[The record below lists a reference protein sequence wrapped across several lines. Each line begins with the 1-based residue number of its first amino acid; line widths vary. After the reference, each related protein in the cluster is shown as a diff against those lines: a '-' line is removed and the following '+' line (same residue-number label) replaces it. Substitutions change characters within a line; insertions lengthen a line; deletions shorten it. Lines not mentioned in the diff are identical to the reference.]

1 MILVGLDT
9 PAGGV
14 PGGPTG
20 LVAARGG
27 TGGGDSG
34 GGGAGLGPWGPAV
47 AGADTL
53 AWVGVTPEDSLE
65 ELGELADTAGLRVA
79 GKIIQKRP
87 HPDPATYI
95 GEGKAREVATLVE
108 GTGASGII
116 VDDELSGT
124 QLRNL
129 EEALKV
135 DVVDRTQLILDIFAR
150 RAQTREGKLQVELAQ
165 LNYRLPR
172 LAGRGTELSRLGGGI
187 GTRGPGETKLE
198 TDRRAIRRRI
208 ADLKRET
215 EGVRQQRGLHRTSRR
230 SVPVPVVALAGYTNA
245 GKSTL
250 FRALTGADVLVEN
263 KLFATLDPTTRKVDL
278 PGGRE
283 VLLTDTVGFIRKLP
297 HHLVAA
303 FRATLEEVLEADLIL
318 VVTDLA
324 QRLWREQLEATRRVL
339 GDIGASDRPVLH
351 VLNKIDLV
359 EEDMIRAMCDNP
371 PADMGRPVA
380 VSALTGRGID
390 ELKERVGQALAA
402 GYEVLR
408 VTVPF
413 ERSDLVS
420 LAHEH
425 GKVQEKEYGP
435 QGVRLKVVLPG
446 VWASRIR
453 AALGG
458 GPRTAARPDGDPTGE
473 APR

>member
-1 MILVGLDT
+1 MILVGLDVPAPGA
-9 PAGGV
+9 PAG
-14 PGGPTG
+14 PAPRGGPAG
-20 LVAARGG
+20 AIGAIGPAMAVAAMAA
-27 TGGGDSG
+27 GDG
-34 GGGAGLGPWGPAV
+34 I
-47 AGADTL
+47 
-53 AWVGVTPEDSLE
+53 TPEDSLD

-79 GKIIQKRP
+79 GKVIQKRP

-95 GEGKAREVATLVE
+95 GEGKVREVASQVE
-108 GTGASGII
+108 ETGALGVI

-172 LAGRGTELSRLGGGI
+172 LVGKGTQLSRLGGGI

-208 ADLKRET
+208 ADLRREV
-215 EGVRQQRGLHRTSRR
+215 EDVRRQRSLHRTSRR

-250 FRALTGADVLVEN
+250 FRTLTGAHVLVED

-318 VVTDLA
+318 VVTDLS
-324 QRLWREQLEATRRVL
+324 QRLWRQQLEATRQVL
-339 GDIGASDRPVLH
+339 GDIGASDRPIIH
-351 VLNKIDLV
+351 VLNKIDLLP
-359 EEDMIRAMCDNP
+359 EDMVGAVRDNP

-380 VSALTGRGID
+380 VSALTGRGMD
-390 ELKERVGQALAA
+390 ELKARLGQTLAA
-402 GYEVLR
+402 GYEVLQ

-425 GKVQEKEYGP
+425 GQVQEKEYEP
-435 QGVRLKVVLPG
+435 EGVRLRVVLPE
-446 VWASRIR
+446 VWASRLR
-453 AALGG
+453 AALGTGGGQGARRREG
-458 GPRTAARPDGDPTGE
+458 GPAGE
-473 APR
+473 ERR